1 MNEAAIAARIA
12 ELKSNYQAGQAQLR
26 KLDAQQR
33 ELEHTLLRISGAIQV
48 LDEVLQ
54 DLRHEREHARPPEP
68 ATARHAAAS
77 PAAMANGH
85 A

>member
-1 MNEAAIAARIA
+1 MNEAPIATRIA
-12 ELKSNYQAGQAQLR
+12 ELKANYQAGQAQLR

-48 LDEVLQ
+48 LEEMLQ

-68 ATARHAAAS
+68 VTAQHEAAS
-77 PAAMANGH
+77 PAALANGH